1 MRDLPLANC
10 ATGDFD
16 GWQIDI
22 WLYGGAAVSLLC
34 LGFVP
39 DLIRQI
45 GYDLTSFT
53 FAPNSFKNC
62 TPGYFSFYSMH
73 YCSCSRYY

>member
-1 MRDLPLANC
+1 M
-10 ATGDFD
+10 GGKSIF
-16 GWQIDI
+16 G
-22 WLYGGAAVSLLC
+22 YMKGAAVSLLC

-45 GYDLTSFT
+45 GYDLTSFM
-53 FAPNSFKNC
+53 FAPNNFKNC

-73 YCSCSRYY
+73 YCSCSDILDIPKLEIH